1 MLCEIGCF
9 EMLAMLRFLWVL
21 LSKPGGGSSV
31 FLTSVVWEEIIA
43 CLLKL
48 PLGFSR
54 ERATAQL
61 CRRPGHCYSGFS
73 LAKNEPV

>member
-9 EMLAMLRFLWVL
+9 EMLAMVRFPWAL
-21 LSKPGGGSSV
+21 LSKPGGDSGI

-48 PLGFSR
+48 PLGFFR
-54 ERATAQL
+54 EQATAQL
-61 CRRPGHCYSGFS
+61 CRHPGRCHSGLS

>member
-1 MLCEIGCF
+1 
-9 EMLAMLRFLWVL
+9 MLAMLRFLWVL

-48 PLGFSR
+48 PLGFFR
-54 ERATAQL
+54 ELASDCSVVQTSWTLSFRL
-61 CRRPGHCYSGFS
+61 FFS
-73 LAKNEPV
+73 KE